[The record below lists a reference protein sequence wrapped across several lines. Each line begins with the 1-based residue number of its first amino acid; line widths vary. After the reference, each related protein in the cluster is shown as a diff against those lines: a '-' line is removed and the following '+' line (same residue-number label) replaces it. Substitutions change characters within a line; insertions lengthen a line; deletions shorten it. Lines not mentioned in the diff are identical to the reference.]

1 MSNTST
7 NWEDVYRVQ
16 RDRIDELLQK
26 TQGLERENAT
36 LRAELGWKTKRI
48 KLLSDSLHDIEGVLK
63 KAATSIFLDAFEAE
77 PKEAQP

>member
-1 MSNTST
+1 MSNPST

-36 LRAELGWKTKRI
+36 LREALAIESER
-48 KLLSDSLHDIEGVLK
+48 SLYWRNIAGR
-63 KAATSIFLDAFEAE
+63 
-77 PKEAQP
+77 KEAQP